1 MGLKPASTIID
12 GFPVAVTSDMGFMD
26 DASDMGTG
34 VAERRAWT
42 QGELER
48 FTRRARLGVAAARI
62 GVPYGK
68 AVAAP
73 VAAAR
78 AAAPAAEAQAAAPVA
93 AAQAA
98 APAAEAQATAPV
110 AAAQAAAPA
119 AEAATA
125 SPAE

>member
-73 VAAAR
+73 
-78 AAAPAAEAQAAAPVA
+78 AAEAQAAAPVA